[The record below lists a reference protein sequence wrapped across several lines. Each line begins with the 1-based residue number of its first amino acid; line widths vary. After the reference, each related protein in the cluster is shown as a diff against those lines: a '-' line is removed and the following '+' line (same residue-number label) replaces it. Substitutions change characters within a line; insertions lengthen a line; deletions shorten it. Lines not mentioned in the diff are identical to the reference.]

1 MDNWYSFS
9 NHIIASFSSE
19 PFDSIE
25 STESIQSIESM
36 SSGEFDE
43 SLNSKLSPGG
53 EIVKRHPP
61 RHRLSKEKRTQLFL
75 QGPFSEIKD
84 SESLQL
90 FLVQNPNVYNKK
102 VLNLLERNKNEG
114 GVFDEIH
121 HIIPRSAGGPDDSW
135 NLIPVSLMITK
146 SFIIFAT
153 KHMENVLI

>member
-1 MDNWYSFS
+1 MTTYSFS
-9 NHIIASFSSE
+9 NRIIASFSSE

-25 STESIQSIESM
+25 STESIRLIESI

-53 EIVKRHPP
+53 EIVKRHP
-61 RHRLSKEKRTQLFL
+61 RRLSKEKRRQLFL

-102 VLNLLERNKNEG
+102 VLDLLERNKNEG

-135 NLIPVSLMITK
+135 N
-146 SFIIFAT
+146 
-153 KHMENVLI
+153 